1 MRDVFAHNQSE
12 RHLFFCRKYY
22 RSSFPALEIILTLH
36 IRNDRILLTQDMVLR
51 RLNNKRFIQNVDDI
65 KSIKFDKGQKN
76 ILSSE
81 NMGKDE

>member
-1 MRDVFAHNQSE
+1 MVAPGNILIPE
-12 RHLFFCRKYY
+12 ILPGA
-22 RSSFPALEIILTLH
+22 FPTLEIILTLH

>member
-1 MRDVFAHNQSE
+1 MVAPGNISGIKI
-12 RHLFFCRKYY
+12 LPGFF
-22 RSSFPALEIILTLH
+22 SALEIILTLH

>member
-1 MRDVFAHNQSE
+1 MVVPGNILIPEILRG
-12 RHLFFCRKYY
+12 
-22 RSSFPALEIILTLH
+22 SFPALEIILTLH

>member
-1 MRDVFAHNQSE
+1 
-12 RHLFFCRKYY
+12 
-22 RSSFPALEIILTLH
+22 
-36 IRNDRILLTQDMVLR
+36 MVLG